1 MKQAAPPPSSQWPGS
16 SKRCRPPA
24 AAASTAMA
32 TRLHTAAAL
41 LFAALLA
48 YGLLRLA
55 RFIASYVRIARGL
68 SSVPEAP
75 HGHWLLGHVL
85 PLLRGTAWDL
95 MAEWVAEQ
103 PHWSSVVKL
112 RIMQRHMVVVGSA
125 EGVKRVF
132 QVGTTAPACPA
143 GAGGLLS

>member
-1 MKQAAPPPSSQWPGS
+1 
-16 SKRCRPPA
+16 
-24 AAASTAMA
+24 
-32 TRLHTAAAL
+32 
-41 LFAALLA
+41 
-48 YGLLRLA
+48 
-55 RFIASYVRIARGL
+55 
-68 SSVPEAP
+68 
-75 HGHWLLGHVL
+75 VL

-132 QVGTTAPACPA
+132 QVGTAAPACPA
-143 GAGGLLS
+143 GAGGLLP